1 MLTPQLT
8 CIAPCFVARDVPA
21 TLAFYR
27 DRLGFEITFQGP
39 EPSDIFFGIVQRDG
53 AMIMFKSIGVEPIP
67 NYTRDIKKGHAPWDA
82 YIHTPEPDALAAE
95 FASRQVPFFR
105 PIQDNSDNL
114 RGFEIQDPNGYV
126 IYFGRPRPKK
136 GESFLP

>member
-1 MLTPQLT
+1 MPKQLT

-105 PIQDNSDNL
+105 PIQNNSDNL

-126 IYFGRPRPKK
+126 IYFGRPRPK
-136 GESFLP
+136 

>member
-1 MLTPQLT
+1 MSQTQLT
-8 CIAPCFVARDVPA
+8 CIAPCFVAKDVPA

-27 DRLGFEITFQGP
+27 EQLGFEITFQGP
-39 EPSDIFFGIVQRDG
+39 EPSDIFFGIVQRDR

-82 YIHTPEPDALAAE
+82 YIHTPDPDALALE
-95 FASRQVPFFR
+95 FASRKVPFFR
-105 PIQDNSDNL
+105 PIENNSDNL

-126 IYFGRPRPKK
+126 IYFGRPALKTK
-136 GESFLP
+136 N